1 MLPIITALLP
11 LLLSPSFAEDS
22 VIKVPVPAAS
32 PAEADEPPAPK
43 SRLNT
48 DLFEA
53 EEEPQEKS
61 VKGASLTAKVKVVR
75 EESDGVEVFFEGEKN
90 TGAFFLHR
98 ATPNYRTALKTL
110 EESRK
115 PQGPAVSVTY
125 TEDKKIKSVEK
136 KAATLKEP
144 PKDPN
149 EKWDFSVPGK

>member
-11 LLLSPSFAEDS
+11 LLLSLSFAEDS
-22 VIKVPVPAAS
+22 VIKVPVPAED
-32 PAEADEPPAPK
+32 PTPPK

-53 EEEPQEKS
+53 DEDEPTEKS
-61 VKGASLTAKVKVVR
+61 TKAASLTAKVKVVR

-98 ATPNYRTALKTL
+98 ATPNYRGALKTL

-115 PQGPAVSVTY
+115 PQGPLVSVTY
-125 TEDKKIKSVEK
+125 TEDKKIKSVDK
-136 KAATLKEP
+136 KAPSIKEP

-149 EKWDFSVPGK
+149 EKWDFSVPGN